1 VIVLLLL
8 SCFLEINRQ
17 NDALVSDFAGIHE
30 PIYRAYMLSGDP
42 DALHKLL
49 SGRFSGEALTR
60 EYIEHFLA
68 LQRLIEQKT
77 TIEIAAVR
85 YRSIEVISRR
95 TGHARLAADWTVEGT
110 ITHRGHSHTRT
121 NRYAAIYTVA
131 ETADG
136 LRIVD
141 TRLKNLERLSGRLST
156 GERGGLT
163 PLQLLEGP

>member
-1 VIVLLLL
+1 M
-8 SCFLEINRQ
+8 
-17 NDALVSDFAGIHE
+17 HE
-30 PIYRAYMLSGDP
+30 PIYRAYSLLDDA
-42 DALHKLL
+42 DALHDLL

-60 EYIEHFLA
+60 EYVEHHLA
-68 LQRLIEQKT
+68 LQRLEEQET

-85 YRSIEVISRR
+85 YRSIEVISRSR
-95 TGHARLAADWTVEGT
+95 EQARLSADWTVEGT

-121 NRYAAIYTVA
+121 NRYAAIYTLA
-131 ETADG
+131 QTDDG

-163 PLQLLEGP
+163 PLELLEEEP